1 MEKETML
8 AETASSKET
17 IYDGIIINHEQR
29 TLFFAYLGIKLKL
42 PKIIAE
48 STVLTTIVA
57 LILILGAPTAMMTV
71 SVGGLLGVFGVTTT
85 VFSLG
90 TFTPFI
96 LTAAG
101 VLVAGVAGIAV
112 TNLPKLSFK
121 SAQNVILEELSKYLF
136 LPALVL
142 VKQNAANFDRDEKSL
157 IEKIKKQMTDIGYT
171 SEYVNFFFG
180 KYENMDAA
188 ALEDVLAKLNT
199 SSDKLKKK
207 MPGTG
212 KLYSSDFKPVL
223 YVDKAI
229 VLCNEISDKYC
240 DEVAKQNE
248 NKKTISHLKALL
260 SADKPTFLMKTREK
274 VLDVQKAF
282 VNKHLFTKQ
291 EAQKYADALFIEPF
305 VWFLR
310 SPNMKAYCKQILTR
324 KMDNL
329 GYDENAI
336 KETLAVYDEKTPEDI
351 LQSVKERYGFSRSN
365 GVKTDVLTKFVV
377 YHCEKEC
384 YIYCDNPKGKEP
396 TEEEKLLAMLK
407 ACMQGKEEPKH

>member
-17 IYDGIIINHEQR
+17 VYDGIIINHKQR

-42 PKIIAE
+42 PKLIAE

-90 TFTPFI
+90 AFTPII

-142 VKQNAANFDRDEKSL
+142 VKQNATNFDRDEKSL

-171 SEYVNFFFG
+171 SEYVAFFFG
-180 KYENMDAA
+180 KYENMDAEK
-188 ALEDVLAKLNT
+188 LEEVLAKLNT
-199 SSDKLKKK
+199 STDKLKKK

-212 KLYSSDFKPVL
+212 KLYSSDFKPAL

-229 VLCNEISDKYC
+229 ALCNEISDKYC
-240 DEVAKQNE
+240 DEVEKQDE

-260 SADKPTFLMKTREK
+260 SADEQTFLDKTQEK

-282 VNKHLFTKQ
+282 INKHLFTKQ
-291 EAQKYADALFIEPF
+291 KAQEYAEALFIEPF

-310 SPNMKAYCKQILTR
+310 SPNMKAYCEQILRR
-324 KMDNL
+324 KMHNL
-329 GYDENAI
+329 EYDENTI
-336 KETLAVYDEKTPEDI
+336 EKTLVAYNEKTSEDI

-365 GVKTDVLTKFVV
+365 GIKTGGLTKLVV
-377 YHCEKEC
+377 RHCKNEQ

-396 TEEEKLLAMLK
+396 TEEKKLLAMLE